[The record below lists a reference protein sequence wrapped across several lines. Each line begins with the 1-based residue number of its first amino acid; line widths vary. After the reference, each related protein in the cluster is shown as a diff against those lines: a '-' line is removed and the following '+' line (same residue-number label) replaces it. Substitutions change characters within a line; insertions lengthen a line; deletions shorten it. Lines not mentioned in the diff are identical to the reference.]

1 MSEMGSRPV
10 GPGQQAMRVLRI
22 GILQG
27 GKIVHERLIK
37 PGQSVTIGESEKNT
51 FVFKAH
57 HLPKR
62 HTLFRSKG
70 DQVSLCFTDG
80 MGGMI
85 ALPGGVVSL
94 KEARTNGAAELRG
107 DAYVIPMNHKS
118 RGKVVIGDITVLFQY
133 VAAPPESARLVARQ
147 NFRPVLLE
155 EDDPVFLGFL
165 ALWGALGAVLL
176 IYALNSEKVDLVTAE
191 EVREQFAE
199 IVEWEEDNKPSEEDA
214 TDTDDVDA
222 DAPPEE
228 EAETDTDPEPE
239 TKTEEETRTPQTETE
254 RQIDRAERRDSAL
267 EQTQQSALFQLAGP
281 EAIGTAGAGEG
292 GLVSGETSTS
302 LRASASSIDPN
313 ANARSGFGESAD
325 IARAEDGT
333 QGSMSDSNQGG
344 SDAAVA
350 SASTGSRKT
359 TGGLSGSEGVAGEE
373 LDTSTQGIIKKVVK
387 LRRSKIIDCYNK
399 ELAKDPALQGRVVV
413 TFDIEGG
420 KPVGVDAETSM
431 GAGLKSCIES
441 RVKSWRFSGVDEAW
455 GIELTYNLQ
464 PS

>member
-1 MSEMGSRPV
+1 
-10 GPGQQAMRVLRI
+10 VLRI

-37 PGQSVTIGESEKNT
+37 AGQSVTIGESEKNT

-57 HLPKR
+57 QLPKR

-70 DQVSLCFTDG
+70 EQLALCFTDE

-94 KEARTNGAAELRG
+94 KEARANGAAELRG
-107 DAYVIPMNHKS
+107 DSYVIPMNQKS

-199 IVEWEEDNKPSEEDA
+199 IAEWEDRQDKPVDET
-214 TDTDDVDA
+214 TDTDVDA
-222 DAPPEE
+222 EISEEAPPE
-228 EAETDTDPEPE
+228 DDPEQ
-239 TKTEEETRTPQTETE
+239 QTETTTE
-254 RQIDRAERRDSAL
+254 DEPKKPTTETEKKIDRADRRDAAA
-267 EQTQQSALFQLAGP
+267 EATQQSALFTLAGP
-281 EAIGTAGAGEG
+281 EGIGTAGAGNG
-292 GLVSGETSTS
+292 AFVSGETTAG
-302 LRASASSIDPN
+302 LRDSASSIDPN
-313 ANARSGFGESAD
+313 AGARTGFGEGAD

-333 QGSMSDSNQGG
+333 TGSMSDSNTGG
-344 SDAAVA
+344 DAAAVA
-350 SASTGSRKT
+350 TASTGGRTT
-359 TGGLSGSEGVAGEE
+359 TGGLAGSEGVEGEE
-373 LDTSTQGIIKKVVK
+373 LDTSTQAIIKRVVK

-399 ELAKDPALQGRVVV
+399 ELARDPALKGRVIVS
-413 TFDIEGG
+413 FDIEEG
-420 KPVGVDAETSM
+420 KPVEVDAETSM
-431 GAGLKSCIES
+431 GSGIQSCIQS
-441 RVKSWRFSGVDEAW
+441 RVKSWRFDGVEEAW